1 MVNTW
6 LSATLYDIAARYD
19 HDRRSL
25 LQMLREVQAARSYVP
40 EEAIQFFS
48 RHLNIPI
55 VEVRGCVE
63 FYSFLH
69 ATPRGQ
75 YDIYFSDSPTDRMAG
90 SLAAAEKLAALL
102 GVEFGVPRTDGR
114 VTVALT
120 SCSGHCEQ
128 APAGLVNRRVFTRI
142 TEDKVGQMAD
152 LIERGV
158 PVEQWPEQW
167 FRVENSV
174 RMSGPTL
181 DTHVSPGDALRA
193 ALARGLPQTLDEIEA
208 SGLQGR
214 GGAGFPVGRKWR
226 GAFET
231 RGIHYI
237 TCNADE
243 GEPGTFKDRILLAR
257 YAHEVFEGM
266 TIAGVLVGAER
277 GYLYMRGEYEYMLPG
292 LKEVLMARRE
302 AGLLGEDVC
311 GTGQRFDIIIHL
323 GAGAYVCGEQSALLE
338 SLEGRRGIPR
348 VRPPSAVKKGLF
360 GQSTINNNVESFAQ
374 AAQIALKGADWFKNQ
389 GEEKSRGTKLLSV
402 AGDCTRP
409 GIYELPLGVTVRELL
424 EYCGGSHAK
433 AVQIGGAA
441 GRTIGRREFNRRISY
456 ADLATGGSV
465 MVFDERRDMVDLARQ
480 FAHFFAHESCGFCAP
495 CRVGTQMLQHYADK
509 LAAKQGSRH
518 DLEQVRR
525 IGQLVKNYSH
535 CGLGE
540 TAPNALLDTLERF
553 PEEYEAHLLEQA
565 DFVPE
570 FDLDAAVS
578 EARTITGRQDHLHP
592 IHYPAP
598 RIEP

>member
-1 MVNTW
+1 MVSTW

-19 HDRRSL
+19 HDRHAL
-25 LQMLREVQAARSYVP
+25 LQMLRAVQAARSCVP
-40 EEAIQFFS
+40 EEAIQFFA
-48 RHLNIPI
+48 RHLNVPI

-90 SLAAAEKLAALL
+90 SLVAAERLAARL
-102 GVEFGVPRTDGR
+102 GVEFGVPRPDGR
-114 VTVALT
+114 VTLGLT
-120 SCSGHCEQ
+120 SCTGHCEQ
-128 APAGLVNRRVFTRI
+128 APAGLVNRRVFTRM
-142 TEDKVGQMAD
+142 TEDRVDRMAD

-158 PVEQWPEQW
+158 PVEQWPEVW
-167 FRVENSV
+167 FHVENSIRV
-174 RMSGPTL
+174 SGPTL
-181 DTHVSPGDALRA
+181 ETHVTPGDALRA
-193 ALARGLPQTLDEIEA
+193 SLVRGLPQTLDEVEA

-226 GAFET
+226 GAYET

-243 GEPGTFKDRILLAR
+243 GEPGTFKDRILLAG
-257 YAHEVFEGM
+257 YADELFEGM
-266 TIAGVLVGAER
+266 TIAGLIVGAEK
-277 GYLYMRGEYEYMLPG
+277 GYLYMRGEYEYMLSG
-292 LKEVLMARRE
+292 LQEVLASRRE

-311 GTGQRFDIIIHL
+311 GSGQNFDIIIHL

-348 VRPPSAVKKGLF
+348 IRPPSAVKKGLF
-360 GQSTINNNVESFAQ
+360 GQSTVNNNVESFVQ
-374 AAQIALKGADWFKNQ
+374 AAQIALMGGAWFADL

-424 EYCGGSHAK
+424 ERCGGSHAK
-433 AVQIGGAA
+433 AVQVGGAA
-441 GRTIGRREFNRRISY
+441 GRTVGRAEFERHISY
-456 ADLATGGSV
+456 ADLATGGSI

-480 FAHFFAHESCGFCAP
+480 FAHFFAHESCGFCTP

-509 LAAKQGSRH
+509 LASCQGSRH
-518 DLEQVRR
+518 DLAQIRS
-525 IGQLVKNYSH
+525 IGQMVKGYAH

-553 PEEYEAHLLEQA
+553 PEEYEAHLLPEA
-565 DFVPE
+565 DFVPD

-578 EARTITGRQDHLHP
+578 EARALTGRDDRLHQLE
-592 IHYPAP
+592 HGKVEA
-598 RIEP
+598 ES